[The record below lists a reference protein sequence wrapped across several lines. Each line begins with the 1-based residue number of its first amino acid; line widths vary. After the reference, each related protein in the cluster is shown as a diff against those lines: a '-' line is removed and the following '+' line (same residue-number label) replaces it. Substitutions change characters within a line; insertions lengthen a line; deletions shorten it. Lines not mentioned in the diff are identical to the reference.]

1 MMWDLLNFERRARRI
16 LGIALLM
23 VLSVAAAN
31 AYTIVMRGG
40 KRIEIPAR
48 FVVTPTTLTY
58 EVGQGI
64 QVTLLMT
71 AIDIPATE
79 KANNEEP
86 GALLRRA
93 QLPAEQSVATNTNQS
108 SSAKRTITNRDLE
121 ATSRRRRESERAYD
135 QRIKAMGLPSLAES
149 RAQAE
154 MESETIRREL
164 ERMRMT
170 EGESEAYWRSRASAL
185 RTEMTTLDAEINYL
199 RARIE
204 EMPVANWSGGSF
216 TSFSTVVPFISFGNF
231 GGRGHFP
238 GHRPNRASV
247 YVAPTGV
254 GPQLSGRLRFG
265 GGATRA
271 QVFVNPHPFGHRR
284 TLGVGGPSLGIGSP
298 FGILP
303 NVPVF
308 ASQFPAYDNSYER
321 GALIVRF
328 NELAAARAGLNATW
342 RELEEE
348 ARRAGAPPGWLRKQ

>member
-1 MMWDLLNFERRARRI
+1 MWDFRNFERRARRI
-16 LGIALLM
+16 LGIALLIA
-23 VLSVAAAN
+23 LSVAAAN

-40 KRIEIPAR
+40 KRMEIPAR

-79 KANNEEP
+79 KANNEQP

-93 QLPAEQSVATNTNQS
+93 QLPAEQSASNANATQS

-154 MESETIRREL
+154 AESAAIGREL
-164 ERMRMT
+164 ERMRTT
-170 EGESEAYWRSRASAL
+170 EEQSEAYWRSRASAL
-185 RTEMTTLDAEINYL
+185 RTEMAALDAEINYL
-199 RARIE
+199 RAKIE

-216 TSFSTVVPFISFGNF
+216 STFSTIVPFISFGNF
-231 GGRGHFP
+231 GGRRHFP
-238 GHRPNRASV
+238 GHRANRAGV

-284 TLGVGGPSLGIGSP
+284 TFGVGGPSFGISNP
-298 FGILP
+298 FGVLP

-308 ASQFPAYDNSYER
+308 SSSFPAYDNSYER

-342 RELEEE
+342 RELEDE
-348 ARRAGAPPGWLRKQ
+348 ARRAGAPPGWLRK